1 VKDRVFKGSWVNRMI
16 EAAVKPYKNFEQII
30 RPQNMIGEVRRI
42 IQLMFPEFDFSWI
55 MTVYQDIIKLFEGD
69 FVGYRRCNTKY
80 HDLRHTEDCTLEFAR
95 IAHGAFLNGRKLS
108 IQGIN
113 LGIISA
119 LMHDTGYIQKVGDV
133 RGTGAKYT
141 RTHVD
146 RSIEFT
152 KRYFSIK
159 GYPVVDYTFCKN
171 CLHCTGLS
179 VKIDKINFISEENE
193 LLGKILG
200 VADLVGQMSDWNY
213 LEKLPSLFEE
223 YQEGN
228 VQSYETEF
236 DLVKETPDFW
246 IFSQKRF
253 QTELGNVDLYLK
265 DHFRVRWGIDRDLD
279 REAIEFNMSRL
290 NYILK
295 NFPSDY
301 RRFLCRHNL
310 PDQFFLPQPLDNDT
324 LAPQEKQIN

>member
-1 VKDRVFKGSWVNRMI
+1 M
-16 EAAVKPYKNFEQII
+16 I
-30 RPQNMIGEVRRI
+30 RPQDMMAEVKRI
-42 IQLMFPEFDFSWI
+42 IQLMLPDFDFSWI

-69 FVGYRRCNTKY
+69 FIGYRKCNTKY

-95 IAHGAFLNGRKLS
+95 LAHGALLNGRKISVKGL
-108 IQGIN
+108 N

-119 LMHDTGYIQKVGDV
+119 LMHDTGYIQKVGDP

-141 RTHVD
+141 RTHVE

-152 KRYFSIK
+152 KRYFTIK
-159 GYPVVDYTFCKN
+159 SYPVGDFTFCKN
-171 CLHCTGLS
+171 CLNCTGLS
-179 VKIDKINFISEENE
+179 VKIDNINFISEENR

-213 LEKLPSLFEE
+213 LEKLPALFEE
-223 YQEGN
+223 YQEGK
-228 VQSYETEF
+228 VPGYKTEF
-236 DLVKETPDFW
+236 DLIRETPDFW
-246 IFSQKRF
+246 RFSQERF
-253 QTELGNVDLYLK
+253 KTELGNVDRYLK

-301 RRFLCRHNL
+301 RKFLCRHNL
-310 PDQFFLPQPLDNDT
+310 PDQFFLPHHRDKDT
-324 LAPQEKQIN
+324 LVTHENQIS